1 MMFKDPDKEMLSAT
15 LRQLEYATAIARHG
29 GMTAAAAALNVS
41 QPALSVAVAQLEA
54 QLGHSLFLRQP
65 GRMIPS
71 SFGAAWLAEAE
82 ARLADLRRLMQG
94 PGQTAPVPFAF
105 FDDLAPGYLA
115 PLMARLPGEGLTLA
129 PQVLGFDALAES
141 LLRGEVALAL
151 TWDLGLPPAI
161 ARTPLLRVAPHAVLP
176 PEHPLANHLSL
187 SLAELAAE
195 PLVLTDQGLSI
206 AHFRALFASRGL
218 QPRIAHR
225 SPSLDLMRSFAANGL
240 GVGLS
245 YTRPAPDHSHDGRPL
260 VTRPIRDAGD
270 EAIVLARLAANPL
283 SPAAQRLLDR
293 LPSLLPLLAAP
304 PTIPP
309 MADQG
314 ESWAADTAT
323 RRGG

>member
-54 QLGHSLFLRQP
+54 QLGQSLFLRQP

-71 SFGAAWLAEAE
+71 SFGASWLAEAE

-161 ARTPLLRVAPHAVLP
+161 ARTPLLRVAPHAVLSAD
-176 PEHPLANHLSL
+176 HPMAGRTTLRLAD
-187 SLAELAAE
+187 LAAE

-206 AHFRALFASRGL
+206 AHFRALFAARGL
-218 QPRIAHR
+218 QPNLAHR
-225 SPSLDLMRSFAANGL
+225 TATLDLMRSFAANGL
-240 GVGLS
+240 GIGLS
-245 YTRPAPDHSHDGRPL
+245 YARPAPELSHDGRPL
-260 VTRPIRDAGD
+260 VTRPLADAGR
-270 EAIVLARLAANPL
+270 EAVVLARLAANPL
-283 SPAAQRLLDR
+283 SPAAQALSALLS
-293 LPSLLPLLAAP
+293 SLLPRLAAA
-304 PTIPP
+304 PTIA
-309 MADQG
+309 ADAAQG
-314 ESWAADTAT
+314 ES
-323 RRGG
+323 